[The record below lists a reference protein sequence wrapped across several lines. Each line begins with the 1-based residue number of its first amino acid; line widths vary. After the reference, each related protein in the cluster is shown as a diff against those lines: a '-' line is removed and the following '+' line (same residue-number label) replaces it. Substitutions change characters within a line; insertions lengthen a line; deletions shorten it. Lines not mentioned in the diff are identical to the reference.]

1 MIRERIDIH
10 GVVRDMETR
19 GEVPALQ
26 MKREELGLIKEAPTL
41 RWLEGQELWDKRF
54 KRAAKRVLRNREKV
68 KSKAQ
73 RMLDN
78 ARDQGLLLSREH
90 APVVSNLRAE
100 AMQRRGSS
108 RDTIDG
114 IIQEDRRWG
123 PLDLDDE
130 DPPPSAIAKRRDT
143 VGPAFVDSLK
153 KI

>member
-10 GVVRDMETR
+10 GAVRDMEPR
-19 GEVPALQ
+19 GEIPALQ
-26 MKREELGLIKEAPTL
+26 MKCEELGLIKEAPAL

-54 KRAAKRVLRNREKV
+54 KRSAKRVLRNREKV
-68 KSKAQ
+68 KAKAKK
-73 RMLDN
+73 MLDN
-78 ARDQGLLLSREH
+78 ARSQGLLLSHEN

-130 DPPPSAIAKRRDT
+130 NPPPSAIAKRRDT
-143 VGPAFVDSLK
+143 VGLAFAVSLK
-153 KI
+153 RI